1 MSDSCQHSNPLTHQG
16 TSQSGRFLDALDP
29 ENVRLHDLDA
39 DDWLEFAYEYARL
52 VNFYAEDNAEEPR
65 GDWQD
70 FFETEGDIESLLERY
85 GDGDVEPHLA
95 LFVSFLKLLAYPQES
110 INELPQ
116 RHLDF
121 YYKEVLK
128 LKKQPY
134 TPDKVHVLFELAQ
147 NAQQELVDS
156 GVLLK
161 AGKDSEG
168 NPLNYSTTTPL
179 VVNSA
184 KVASLKSVYV
194 DEGILR
200 HAPVVNSADGE
211 GKEFKEEKSWPAFG
225 REEWPEE
232 DLMWPESELSFYVAS
247 HLLDLQEGKRTVTLV
262 IELAN
267 PSLLDD
273 ISPTNI
279 KARFTGEKEWL
290 DPVQAT
296 FADGDKKKWQF
307 ELEAEDDPVFGYK
320 EAVHEASIGTDQ
332 PVMKVIFSD
341 PNYYENLKKAKIKS
355 MQLEVDVEGV
365 ESLQLQNE
373 LGNLDPTKPFRPFGS
388 SPKVGSKLSIIYP
401 EMYGKPITEFDLSMQ
416 WLNLPAN
423 FSDHYE
429 HYQDAIDEQKD
440 SYTIFS
446 IDESIINFNL
456 TGLYW
461 VTGSVSNGSAAG
473 GSDEMR
479 DDFKVKVVSPYNPD
493 PDNSDEERHPLFSD
507 PPQVVVS
514 VSGDNQKITKG
525 GIDMI
530 LTESFY
536 HDLYPELYVNA
547 VMEAQKNAGD
557 ISVTI
562 DGEEV
567 NVEGGSGEMESVDL
581 PNEPYTPLLDQLTLR
596 YTAREE
602 VLFAEAPNTDQSSV
616 MFHRHPFGTKRVI
629 AENKTLLPSYNH
641 GTLFVGLEKMES
653 GSNISLLFQVAEGS
667 ENPLNSNFPEG
678 ETHIEWAVLSDN
690 DWIDLKDHFTRN
702 ETNNFLRSGIVE
714 IAIPEEATSDNTLI
728 NGGLHWLRIHL
739 KKEPDAVCRFTG
751 VHAQAATAVFHNQEN
766 TTDHLEAGLPAE
778 TIGKMV
784 NPRAKL
790 KSVSQ
795 PYDSFGGR
803 PTETDNA
810 FYRRVSERLRHKNR
824 AVSIWDYEHV
834 VLEQFPTLYKVK
846 CLNHAYWDG
855 SELDEMSPGNVT
867 LVLIPKLTE
876 ENTEHRLKPRVSQ
889 DFKNRVEEYVTKH
902 NSLHADIRAAN
913 AVYEPVRFEFDI
925 RFDAGLDFSFYEKQ
939 TKEDLKRLMA
949 PWVFDSENN
958 IRFGG
963 SFTEYQIVN
972 YLENLEYVDYIED
985 FKMFHKPVSS
995 DEEIKKSEVKPSNA
1009 MAILVPAQN
1018 HSINPATAC
1027 T

>member
-16 TSQSGRFLDALDP
+16 TSQSSRYLDALDP

-52 VNFYAEDNAEEPR
+52 VNFYAEDNANEPR

-70 FFETEGDIESLLERY
+70 LFETGDGIESLLERY
-85 GDGDVEPHLA
+85 GEGDVEPHLA
-95 LFVSFLKLLAYPQES
+95 LFVSFLKLLDYPQES
-110 INELPQ
+110 INKLPQ

-168 NPLNYSTTTPL
+168 NPLNYKTTTPL

-184 KVASLKSVYV
+184 NVASLKSVYV

-200 HAPVVNSADGE
+200 HAPVVNSADGQ
-211 GKEFKEEKSWPAFG
+211 GKELKEEENSWPAFG
-225 REEWPEE
+225 RKEWPDDEEELEWPEA
-232 DLMWPESELSFYVAS
+232 ELSFYVAS
-247 HLLDLQEGKRTVTLV
+247 HLLDIQEGKRTVSLA

-267 PSLLDD
+267 PSLLGGL
-273 ISPTNI
+273 SEANI
-279 KARFTGEKEWL
+279 VARFTGEKKWL
-290 DPVQAT
+290 DPVQVS
-296 FADGDKKKWQF
+296 FADGDKTKWEF
-307 ELEAEDDPVFGYK
+307 TLNTEKDPVVGYK
-320 EAVHEASIGTDQ
+320 ESAHEASIGTDQ
-332 PVMKVIFSD
+332 PVMKVTFSD
-341 PNYYENLKKAKIKS
+341 PTYYESLKKAKIDS
-355 MQLEVDVEGV
+355 MGLEVEVEGI

-388 SPKVGSKLSIIYP
+388 SPKVGSKLSIVYP
-401 EMYGKPITEFDLSMQ
+401 EMYGKPISSFDLSMQ

-423 FSDHYE
+423 FSEHYE
-429 HYQDAIDEQKD
+429 HYEDAIEKQKN
-440 SYTIFS
+440 SYNIFT
-446 IDESIINFNL
+446 IDESITTFNL
-456 TGLYW
+456 IGHYW
-461 VTGSVSNGSAAG
+461 VTGSASNGSG
-473 GSDEMR
+473 TEDNDKMR
-479 DDFKVKVVSPYNPD
+479 DDFKVKVVSPYNPNND
-493 PDNSDEERHPLFSD
+493 KRNPLFSD
-507 PPQVVVS
+507 PPQVEVS
-514 VSGDNQKITKG
+514 VSGDPQKITKG
-525 GIDMI
+525 EIDMI

-547 VMEAQKNAGD
+547 VMEAQKTTGD
-557 ISVTI
+557 MSITI
-562 DGEEV
+562 EGEEV
-567 NVEGGSGEMESVDL
+567 KVEGEGGSESVDL

-596 YTAREE
+596 YIARQDISFAPDADEE
-602 VLFAEAPNTDQSSV
+602 STTL
-616 MFHRHPFGTKRVI
+616 MFHGHPFGTKRVVGGG
-629 AENKTLLPSYNH
+629 NTLLPAYNN
-641 GTLFVGLEKMES
+641 GTLYVGLEKMES

-667 ENPLNSNFPEG
+667 ENPLHSNFPED
-678 ETHIEWAVLSDN
+678 EAHIEWAVLSDN
-690 DWIDLKDHFTRN
+690 DWIDLEDHFIRN
-702 ETNNFLRSGIVE
+702 DVNNFLRSGIVE
-714 IAIPEEATSDNTLI
+714 IAIPQEATRGNTLI

-739 KKEPDAVCRFTG
+739 EKEPDAVCRFTG
-751 VHAQAATAVFHNQEN
+751 VHAQAATAEFHNQEN
-766 TTDHLEAGLPAE
+766 STDHLEAGLPAE
-778 TIGKMV
+778 TIGKLV

-790 KSVSQ
+790 KSVNQ
-795 PYDSFGGR
+795 PYESFGGR
-803 PTETDNA
+803 PIETDNA

-824 AVSIWDYEHV
+824 AVSIWDYEHL
-834 VLEQFPTLYKVK
+834 VLEQFPSLYKVK

-855 SELDEMSPGNVT
+855 SELNEMSPGNVT

-889 DFKNRVEEYVTKH
+889 NFKDQVEEYVTKH
-902 NSLHADIRAAN
+902 NSLHADIRAVN

-925 RFDAGLDFSFYEKQ
+925 RFKVGLDFSFYKKQ
-939 TKEDLKRLMA
+939 TKEDLKRLIA
-949 PWVFDSENN
+949 PWVFDPETK

-985 FKMFHKPVSS
+985 FKMFHKPVNS
-995 DEEIKKSEVKPSNA
+995 DEEIRKSEVKPSNA
-1009 MAILVPAQN
+1009 MAILVPAQKN
-1018 HSINPATAC
+1018 HSINTATAC

>member
-1 MSDSCQHSNPLTHQG
+1 MSDSCQHSNPLIHQG

-29 ENVRLHDLDA
+29 EKVKLHDLDA
-39 DDWLEFAYEYARL
+39 DDWLDFAYEYARL

-85 GDGDVEPHLA
+85 GDGEVEPHLA
-95 LFVSFLKLLAYPQES
+95 LFISFLKLLAYPQES

-121 YYKEVLK
+121 YYKDVLK

-184 KVASLKSVYV
+184 QVASLKSVYV

-200 HAPVVNSADGE
+200 HAPVTDSADGQ
-211 GKEFKEEKSWPAFG
+211 GKEFKEENSWPAFG

-232 DLMWPESELSFYVAS
+232 DLMWPEAELSFYVAS
-247 HLLDLQEGKRTVTLV
+247 HLLDLQEGNRIITLA

-267 PSLLDD
+267 PSLLEDL
-273 ISPTNI
+273 SPTNI
-279 KARFTGEKEWL
+279 KAYFTGEKGWL

-296 FADGDKKKWQF
+296 FSGGNKTKWQF
-307 ELEAEDDPVFGYK
+307 ELNAEEDPVLGYK

-332 PVMKVIFSD
+332 PVVKVTFSD
-341 PNYYENLKKAKIKS
+341 PDYYENLKRAKIKS
-355 MQLEVDVEGV
+355 IELKVEVEGV
-365 ESLQLQNE
+365 KTLQLQNE

-388 SPKVGSKLSIIYP
+388 SPKIGSKLSVVYP
-401 EMYGKPITEFDLSMQ
+401 EMYGKPVSRFELSMR

-423 FSDHYE
+423 FSEHYKHYE
-429 HYQDAIDEQKD
+429 DAINSKKQ
-440 SYTIFS
+440 SYS
-446 IDESIINFNL
+446 YKIDDQINYNAAVFYNTEWLVGGIPVWEIINGSDGPPDDNMRENFKVEV
-456 TGLYW
+456 TSPFE
-461 VTGSVSNGSAAG
+461 TGSDTFELFTDPAQ
-473 GSDEMR
+473 
-479 DDFKVKVVSPYNPD
+479 VKVD
-493 PDNSDEERHPLFSD
+493 IA
-507 PPQVVVS
+507 
-514 VSGDNQKITKG
+514 GTGITKKG
-525 GIDMI
+525 EIELA

-547 VMEAQKNAGD
+547 VMEAQKTTGD
-557 ISVTI
+557 MSITI
-562 DGEEV
+562 EGTEV
-567 NVEGGSGEMESVDL
+567 EVEGDEGSGSVDL
-581 PNEPYTPLLDQLTLR
+581 PNEPYTPLLDQLTLS
-596 YTAREE
+596 YTAREDISFTE
-602 VLFAEAPNTDQSSV
+602 ELDEDLSTVL
-616 MFHRHPFGTKRVI
+616 FHRHPFGTKRVI

-667 ENPLNSNFPEG
+667 ENPLYSNFPEG

-714 IAIPEEATSDNTLI
+714 IAIPEEATSNNTLV

-751 VHAQAATAVFHNQEN
+751 IHAQAATAVFHNQEN

-795 PYDSFGGR
+795 PYESFGGR

-834 VLEQFPTLYKVK
+834 VLEQFPSLYKVK

-876 ENTEHRLKPRVSQ
+876 ENIEHRLEPRVSQ
-889 DFKNRVEEYVTKH
+889 DFKDRVEEYVAKH
-902 NSLHADIRAAN
+902 NSLHADTRAAN
-913 AVYEPVRFEFDI
+913 AVYEPVRFQFDI

-939 TKEDLKRLMA
+939 AKEDLKRLMA
-949 PWVFDSENN
+949 PWVFDPEIN

-985 FKMFHKPVSS
+985 FKMFHKPVNS